1 MIDNKIDISLKDKEL
16 FTNWIDIIAMR
27 NRITNSFK
35 RLIISLYTYISFRW
49 GKDYYLMYYF
59 NKPLDKMLKADT
71 TKNYITSD
79 NWFLSNKL

>member
-35 RLIISLYTYISFRW
+35 RLIISLYTYISFR
-49 GKDYYLMYYF
+49 
-59 NKPLDKMLKADT
+59 
-71 TKNYITSD
+71 
-79 NWFLSNKL
+79 